1 MGNQCQKSLAATMPE
16 EMATTKRQFREERS
30 EFEMT
35 GKVDYNEDEFKF
47 DLRTML
53 DDPMGQKMLAAQA
66 AKLMNRENL
75 FCWVDI
81 HEYHSIPTLDYRR
94 CMAFQIFA
102 KYLKEGAPMR
112 VGGLQNTVVEDIAE
126 QIRKA
131 RQERHPLGRGLF
143 DEIGEVCFNE
153 LLRSTYL
160 PFRKSPEYR
169 QYKVK
174 YKRTYNLIRVEDF
187 DYMGALGQGGF
198 GRVVHAKKK
207 TTGQHLAM
215 KIQLKTALLRH
226 FRSDIAALESEKLV
240 FASCHHPFIVNMEYS
255 FQTDCHVFIVLDLVT
270 GGDLHQARKACA
282 SRRLP
287 EDRMMFYA
295 AEIVLAVDHLHEMGI
310 IYRDLKPQNVLLRA
324 DGHVQLTDMGLAAPL
339 DMAWEWDEDL
349 DGGAE
354 DSVHY
359 DAGGGGEDGTISGGI
374 SPQQSFGGQKTP
386 PGARTPPAVIEEHHS
401 EDGKGEVSNGTIGSS
416 LGMVNDLEEKYQQQT
431 QILQDA
437 ADAKLNANSSV
448 NERNSVINKVKDQ
461 ADIEAPLAPP
471 TGMTP
476 NNSEMR
482 RKTKVRRSDT
492 NEDSI
497 QSQNSSPKPPS
508 GRQRGS
514 SFRKHSSNRIGS
526 LRHNL
531 TRGESLLHENLKA
544 TEDQP
549 YIPERRKSVV
559 GTRGYMAPEMVE
571 LRLKSYDNVK
581 GYTEGVDWFALGVTM
596 FELLTGRRPFDR
608 KRGQPPPAPIHELDS
623 LYNQLALIEGIS
635 DEDAKRLRKDIEE
648 YETIMAPI
656 IYPRYIS
663 EDALNLMERLMCRKL
678 PERIGCRDEG
688 VLEIKNHSFFGNM
701 NFDGLLNLE
710 IPPPYIP
717 ENTTSIPERSQF
729 ADFEDMMNHFE
740 KDKSKPPRYNWHEV
754 PNDEGK
760 ERFVNW
766 DWVSPL
772 TLRREMGVQE
782 DMELLNTMEEG
793 EAPKGGNSRLS
804 IRGSLKK
811 KLSLKKDV
819 QKA

>member
-1 MGNQCQKSLAATMPE
+1 MGNRCQKTLAATMPE
-16 EMATTKRQFREERS
+16 ELAMTKRVFREERS

-53 DDPMGQKMLAAQA
+53 DDPMGQKMLAAHA

-112 VGGLQNTVVEDIAE
+112 VGGLQNTMVEEIAE

-131 RQERHPLGRGLF
+131 RQERHPLGKGLF

-198 GRVVHAKKK
+198 GRVVHARKK

-339 DMAWEWDEDL
+339 DMAWEWDEEL
-349 DGGAE
+349 DGRADESGVFE
-354 DSVHY
+354 T
-359 DAGGGGEDGTISGGI
+359 GDGTNSGGI
-374 SPQQSFGGQKTP
+374 SPQTSFGGQRTPTGDKTP
-386 PGARTPPAVIEEHHS
+386 PMIEEHHS
-401 EDGKGEVSNGTIGSS
+401 KEGEEEESPGDRG
-416 LGMVNDLEEKYQQQT
+416 LVNDLEEKYQQQT
-431 QILQDA
+431 KILQDA
-437 ADAKLNANSSV
+437 ADAKLNAGSTQA
-448 NERNSVINKVKDQ
+448 ERNTIINKVKDQ
-461 ADIEAPLAPP
+461 EDVEAPLAPP

-476 NNSEMR
+476 NTSEMR

-497 QSQNSSPKPPS
+497 ASQNSSSSPKPSARSRGPS
-508 GRQRGS
+508 
-514 SFRKHSSNRIGS
+514 RKHSSNRIGS

-544 TEDQP
+544 TEEQP

-663 EDALNLMERLMCRKL
+663 EDALNMMERLMCRKL
-678 PERIGCRDEG
+678 HERIGCRTEG
-688 VLEIKNHSFFGNM
+688 VLELKNHPFFGNL
-701 NFDGLLNLE
+701 NFDDLLNLSVK
-710 IPPPYIP
+710 PPFLP
-717 ENTTSIPERSQF
+717 ENTTQIPDRSQF
-729 ADFEDMMNHFE
+729 ADFEDMMGHFE

-760 ERFVNW
+760 ERFISW

-782 DMELLNTMEEG
+782 DMELFEMMDQGGQSNVK
-793 EAPKGGNSRLS
+793 AGNSRTS

-811 KLSLKKDV
+811 KLSLKKDIN
-819 QKA
+819 KA